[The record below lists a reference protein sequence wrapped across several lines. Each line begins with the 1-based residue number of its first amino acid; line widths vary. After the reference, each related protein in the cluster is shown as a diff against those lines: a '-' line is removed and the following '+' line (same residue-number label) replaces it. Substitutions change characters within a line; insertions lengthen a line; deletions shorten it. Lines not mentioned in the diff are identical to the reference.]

1 MYLQRYYFI
10 FFLVGYMKKTTIAYK
25 ATFRHHFIQG
35 MVTEIDFQGKKVTIG
50 NGDGMEI
57 LLYTD
62 LVIAVGSRGPMPGK
76 IFERRAEDASRK
88 YRELGNEVY
97 FNFALHQ
104 MLEAKYIMI
113 LKPFSLSSRIFF
125 KWYCTDRQGNQR
137 DDCWRRSSGGGT
149 GGRNRRTIFCQ
160 ASFYHTQAVIFGVS
174 IVRRSVSEKSKKRP

>member
-97 FNFALHQ
+97 FNFVSYQ
-104 MLEAKYIMI
+104 
-113 LKPFSLSSRIFF
+113 FSM
-125 KWYCTDRQGNQR
+125 
-137 DDCWRRSSGGGT
+137 
-149 GGRNRRTIFCQ
+149 
-160 ASFYHTQAVIFGVS
+160 AVVFHVLFM
-174 IVRRSVSEKSKKRP
+174 

>member
-1 MYLQRYYFI
+1 MNIKNDVYFLHPH
-10 FFLVGYMKKTTIAYK
+10 FVLFLVGYMKKTTIAYK

-97 FNFALHQ
+97 FNFVSYQ
-104 MLEAKYIMI
+104 
-113 LKPFSLSSRIFF
+113 FSM
-125 KWYCTDRQGNQR
+125 
-137 DDCWRRSSGGGT
+137 
-149 GGRNRRTIFCQ
+149 
-160 ASFYHTQAVIFGVS
+160 AVVYVLFM
-174 IVRRSVSEKSKKRP
+174 

>member
-1 MYLQRYYFI
+1 MYLQRSYFVS
-10 FFLVGYMKKTTIAYK
+10 FLVGYMKKTTIAYK
-25 ATFRHHFIQG
+25 TTFRHHFIQG

-97 FNFALHQ
+97 FNF
-104 MLEAKYIMI
+104 
-113 LKPFSLSSRIFF
+113 
-125 KWYCTDRQGNQR
+125 
-137 DDCWRRSSGGGT
+137 
-149 GGRNRRTIFCQ
+149 
-160 ASFYHTQAVIFGVS
+160 VS
-174 IVRRSVSEKSKKRP
+174 Y

>member
-1 MYLQRYYFI
+1 
-10 FFLVGYMKKTTIAYK
+10 MKKTTIAYK

-97 FNFALHQ
+97 F
-104 MLEAKYIMI
+104 I
-113 LKPFSLSSRIFF
+113 L
-125 KWYCTDRQGNQR
+125 YCIK
-137 DDCWRRSSGGGT
+137 C
-149 GGRNRRTIFCQ
+149 
-160 ASFYHTQAVIFGVS
+160 
-174 IVRRSVSEKSKKRP
+174 

>member
-97 FNFALHQ
+97 FNFVSYQ
-104 MLEAKYIMI
+104 MLKA
-113 LKPFSLSSRIFF
+113 
-125 KWYCTDRQGNQR
+125 
-137 DDCWRRSSGGGT
+137 
-149 GGRNRRTIFCQ
+149 
-160 ASFYHTQAVIFGVS
+160 AVYL
-174 IVRRSVSEKSKKRP
+174 